1 MKNFNLLLKELLGD
15 VRALGSWVFFLL
27 FVVRVMILPNQWPL
41 LNQLL
46 IAGFLILIVELVNR
60 RVGVDYYVARAGVLG
75 WFGSVFYND
84 LMFNWLVGIVFFLV
98 VFGGWYD
105 NKDWKKVGL
114 GLVLGL
120 LGIGLGIWVG

>member
-46 IAGFLILIVELVNR
+46 IAGFLILIVELLNTAIETILNR
-60 RVGVDYYVARAGVLG
+60 I
-75 WFGSVFYND
+75 SVEEND
-84 LMFNWLVGIVFFLV
+84 LTKYAKDAASGAVLFSLILWLII
-98 VFGGWYD
+98 WS
-105 NKDWKKVGL
+105 
-114 GLVLGL
+114 LVL
-120 LGIGLGIWVG
+120 IY